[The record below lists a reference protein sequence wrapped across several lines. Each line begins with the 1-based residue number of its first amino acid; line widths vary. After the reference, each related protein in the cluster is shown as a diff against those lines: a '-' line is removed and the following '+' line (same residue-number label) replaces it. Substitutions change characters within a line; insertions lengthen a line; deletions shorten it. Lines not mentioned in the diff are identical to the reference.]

1 MKSKKLLGIILLLIT
16 AFAWGLGFVAQS
28 AGMDKIPP
36 FVFSSIRMILGG
48 ISLLPVIISLD
59 LFKYRRYSIEEKANY
74 KKKTKNSLLYGAIL
88 GVVFFI
94 ACNLQ
99 QFALVYSEPG
109 KVAFI
114 TAIYMLFVPIICLFL
129 KKRVPL
135 LTWICI
141 FTGIIGLFL
150 LCIDVNNF
158 SGINKGDALALLCA
172 FFYGI
177 HIVLVEKFS
186 DKTDGIKLSCVQ
198 FFVGGFI
205 TLVPAFIFEQFI
217 WENIVN
223 AAVPILYAGL
233 CSCGIAYTFQI
244 LGQKYIESSFATLIM
259 SMESVFA
266 VLASAIILG
275 SMLSVQEAIGCII
288 MFIAIIIPQIFEI
301 VNMKR
306 VKKYRK

>member
-1 MKSKKLLGIILLLIT
+1 MKTKKLLGITLLLIT
-16 AFAWGLGFVAQS
+16 AFAWGMGFVAQS
-28 AGMDKIPP
+28 AGMDKITP

-59 LFKYRRYSIEEKANY
+59 LFKYRRYTREEKTTY
-74 KKKTKNSLLYGAIL
+74 KKKTKNSFIYGLIL

-99 QFALVYSEPG
+99 QVALVYSEPG

-129 KKRVPL
+129 RKKVPI
-135 LTWICI
+135 LTWLCI
-141 FTGIIGLFL
+141 GLGILGLFL

-158 SGINKGDALALLCA
+158 GGVNKGDALALCCA
-172 FFYGI
+172 FFYAI
-177 HIVLVEKFS
+177 HIVLVERFS
-186 DKTDGIKLSCVQ
+186 DKTDGIKLSCMQ
-198 FFVGGFI
+198 FFVGGLISF
-205 TLVPAFIFEQFI
+205 VPALIFEEFV
-217 WENIVN
+217 WANIVS
-223 AAVPILYAGL
+223 AAGPILYAGL
-233 CSCGIAYTFQI
+233 GSCGIAYTFQI
-244 LGQKYIESSFATLIM
+244 LGQKYIESSFATIIM

-275 SMLSVQEAIGCII
+275 SMLSVQEAFGCAI

-301 VNMKR
+301 YKHNKS
-306 VKKYRK
+306 KSK

>member
-1 MKSKKLLGIILLLIT
+1 MKTKRLLGVTLLLIT
-16 AFAWGLGFVAQS
+16 ALMWGMGFVAQS
-28 AGMDKIPP
+28 AGMDKITP
-36 FVFSSIRMILGG
+36 FVFSAIRMILGG

-59 LFKYRRYSIEEKANY
+59 LFKYKRYTNEEKIEY
-74 KKKTKNSLLYGAIL
+74 KRKTKNSISYGLIL

-99 QFALVYSEPG
+99 QVALVYSEPG

-129 KKRVPL
+129 KKRVPI

-141 FTGIIGLFL
+141 GLGILGLFL

-158 SGINKGDALALLCA
+158 GGVNKGDMLALGCA

-177 HIVLVEKFS
+177 HIVMVEGFS
-186 DKTDGIKLSCVQ
+186 EKTDGIKLSCMQ
-198 FFVGGFI
+198 FFVGGI
-205 TLVPAFIFEQFI
+205 ISLVPALIFEGFV
-217 WENIVN
+217 WENILSC
-223 AAVPILYAGL
+223 AGPILYAALG
-233 CSCGIAYTFQI
+233 SCGIAYTFQI
-244 LGQKYIESSFATLIM
+244 LGQKYVESSFATILM

-275 SMLSVQEAIGCII
+275 SMLSVQEAFGCVI
-288 MFIAIIIPQIFEI
+288 MFVAIIIPQLAEI
-301 VNMKR
+301 YKHNKS
-306 VKKYRK
+306 KSK

>member
-1 MKSKKLLGIILLLIT
+1 MKKKKLLGVTLLLI
-16 AFAWGLGFVAQS
+16 AALVWGIAFVAQS
-28 AGMDKIPP
+28 AGMEKITP
-36 FVFSSIRMILGG
+36 FVFSAVRMILGG

-59 LFKYRRYSIEEKANY
+59 LFKYKHYNKDEKVTY
-74 KKKTKNSLLYGAIL
+74 KRKTKNSLIYGAIL
-88 GVVFFI
+88 GVVFCI

-129 KKRVPL
+129 RKKVPV

-141 FTGIIGLFL
+141 GLGIIGLFL
-150 LCIDVNNF
+150 LCIDINNLG
-158 SGINKGDALALLCA
+158 GINKGDALALCCA

-177 HIVLVEKFS
+177 HIVLVERFS
-186 DKTDGIKLSCVQ
+186 ENTDGIKLSCMQ
-198 FFVGGFI
+198 FFVGGLI
-205 TLVPAFIFEQFI
+205 TVAPALIFEQFI
-217 WENIVN
+217 WENILLAIGPV
-223 AAVPILYAGL
+223 LYAGF

-275 SMLSVQEAIGCII
+275 STLSFQEAIGCVI

-301 VNMKR
+301 YKNQKAKR
-306 VKKYRK
+306 